1 MTPMTDMTLLPRFG
15 NLQKKRKKY
24 KCLIFSIYTNLGIPV
39 TRVITVITDMTAFPT
54 IGREAQKPESE
65 VVRHLK
71 DPVSA
76 PVEYEAG
83 PLDKALGAITDTG
96 PRPWVFVLGIY
107 LGHGGRPKSFSKRLY
122 RYQKR
127 WPDRIVIRRGYD
139 LSAGAFIEADSR
151 KTDPGNLVKN

>member
-1 MTPMTDMTLLPRFG
+1 MFNFFYL
-15 NLQKKRKKY
+15 Y
-24 KCLIFSIYTNLGIPV
+24 KSRNSRHTCHYRNARPLVSCGIRDGYDSIFNDWARIK
-39 TRVITVITDMTAFPT
+39 
-54 IGREAQKPESE
+54 KPESE

-83 PLDKALGAITDTG
+83 PWDTALRAIACTG

-139 LSAGAFIEADSR
+139 LSAGAFIEVDSPKTDSR
-151 KTDPGNLVKN
+151 YLVKN